1 MNLSLKTYLQRYLLF
16 VFLLLLLLAWSLNEM
31 FKRQEV
37 AALSLSAAALIAIVF
52 HEGYRENAYI
62 PVAGD
67 VPTIGYG
74 TTKGV
79 QLGDKT
85 DPLSALS
92 VAHRDIK
99 GFEGAIKSCVKV
111 PLHQWEYDAYTSLAY
126 NIGSNAF
133 CSSTLVRLLNEGQY
147 EQACRQILR
156 WDKFQGK
163 PLVGLTKRRN
173 EEYRRCMNV

>member
-1 MNLSLKTYLQRYLLF
+1 
-16 VFLLLLLLAWSLNEM
+16 M
-31 FKRQEV
+31 FKRQDV
-37 AALSLSAAALIAIVF
+37 AALTLSATALIAIVF

-62 PVAGD
+62 PIAGD

-92 VAHRDIK
+92 TAHRDIK
-99 GFEGAIKSCVKV
+99 TFEGAIKSCVRV
-111 PLHQWEYDAYTSLAY
+111 GLHQWEYDAYTSLAY
-126 NIGSNAF
+126 NIGGNAF
-133 CSSTLVRLLNEGQY
+133 CRSTLVRLLNEGKYQ
-147 EQACRQILR
+147 EACKQILR

-163 PLVGLTKRRN
+163 TLKGLTKRRE
-173 EEYRRCMNV
+173 EEYRMCMNV

>member
-1 MNLSLKTYLQRYLLF
+1 
-16 VFLLLLLLAWSLNEM
+16 M
-31 FKRQEV
+31 FKRQEL
-37 AALSLSAAALIAIVF
+37 AALTLSATALIAIVY

-79 QLGDKT
+79 KLGDKT

-92 VAHRDIK
+92 TAHRDIK
-99 GFEGAIKSCVKV
+99 TFEGAIKSCVKV
-111 PLHQWEYDAYTSLAY
+111 PLYQWEYDAYTSLAY
-126 NIGSNAF
+126 NIGGSAF
-133 CSSTLVRLLNEGQY
+133 CNSTLVRMLNAGRY
-147 EQACRQILR
+147 EDACKQILR

-163 PLVGLTKRRN
+163 PLAGLTKRRN